1 MEPNTNQSK
10 SYGAVV
16 ASIIIILV
24 LIVGALYFWGKT
36 LEQKESGTT
45 QEPAQVQEQNVQ
57 QTDDSVDS
65 IKADLNE
72 TQDLKDVD
80 AGLKEI

>member
-1 MEPNTNQSK
+1 MEQSK

-24 LIVGALYFWGKT
+24 LIVGALYFWGRT
-36 LEQKESGTT
+36 LETKEAVA
-45 QEPAQVQEQNVQ
+45 PVQ
-57 QTDDSVDS
+57 QTAEVASDVQTATDTDDSVES
-65 IKADLNE
+65 LKADISA
-72 TQDLKDVD
+72 TSDLKDVD

>member
-1 MEPNTNQSK
+1 MEQQK

-36 LEQKESGTT
+36 LEERA
-45 QEPAQVQEQNVQ
+45 PIVPEQNIATTTVT
-57 QTDDSVDS
+57 TDSLDS
-65 IKADLNE
+65 IEADLNN
-72 TQDLKDVD
+72 TQDLKDVE
-80 AGLKEI
+80 AGLKSI

>member
-1 MEPNTNQSK
+1 MEPTTQPK

-36 LEQKESGTT
+36 LEQKAIATPQQEESVSTT
-45 QEPAQVQEQNVQ
+45 TVT
-57 QTDDSVDS
+57 TDSLDS
-65 IKADLNE
+65 IEADLKD
-72 TQDLKDVD
+72 TQDLKDVE
-80 AGLKEI
+80 AGLKTI

>member
-1 MEPNTNQSK
+1 MEPTQPK

-36 LEQKESGTT
+36 LDEKKAVTPEQTT
-45 QEPAQVQEQNVQ
+45 EQTSTTTVTA
-57 QTDDSVDS
+57 TDTIDS
-65 IKADLNE
+65 IGVDLNN

-80 AGLKEI
+80 TGLKSI

>member
-1 MEPNTNQSK
+1 MEQQK

-16 ASIIIILV
+16 ASIIIILI

-36 LEQKESGTT
+36 LEKTEQNQTPQPTQQVEQATTT
-45 QEPAQVQEQNVQ
+45 QQN
-57 QTDDSVDS
+57 DSVDS
-65 IKADLNE
+65 IKADLNQ

>member
-1 MEPNTNQSK
+1 MESAQTK

-36 LEQKESGTT
+36 LEQKALVTPEQTT
-45 QEPAQVQEQNVQ
+45 TEATVTN
-57 QTDDSVDS
+57 DSLDS
-65 IKADLNE
+65 IEADLKD
-72 TQDLKDVD
+72 TQDLKDVE
-80 AGLKEI
+80 AGLKTI

>member
-1 MEPNTNQSK
+1 MEPTQPK

-24 LIVGALYFWGKT
+24 LIVGALYFWGKA
-36 LEQKESGTT
+36 LEERT
-45 QEPAQVQEQNVQ
+45 PIAPEQNIATTTES
-57 QTDDSVDS
+57 TDTIES
-65 IKADLNE
+65 ISADLNN

-80 AGLKEI
+80 AGLKTI

>member
-1 MEPNTNQSK
+1 MEQQK

-36 LEQKESGTT
+36 LEQRVPVTPNQEAVSPTTEST
-45 QEPAQVQEQNVQ
+45 
-57 QTDDSVDS
+57 DS
-65 IKADLNE
+65 IDSISSDLNNA
-72 TQDLKDVD
+72 QDLKDVE
-80 AGLKEI
+80 AGLKSL

>member
-1 MEPNTNQSK
+1 MEQQK

-36 LEQKESGTT
+36 LEERAPAVTNTEVATTTES
-45 QEPAQVQEQNVQ
+45 
-57 QTDDSVDS
+57 TDTIES
-65 IKADLNE
+65 ISNDLND
-72 TQDLKDVD
+72 TQDLKDVET
-80 AGLKEI
+80 GLKSL

>member
-1 MEPNTNQSK
+1 MEQPK

-36 LEQKESGTT
+36 LEERA
-45 QEPAQVQEQNVQ
+45 PVVPEQNIATTTES
-57 QTDDSVDS
+57 TDTIDS
-65 IKADLNE
+65 ISNDLND
-72 TQDLKDVD
+72 TKDLKDVET
-80 AGLKEI
+80 GLKAI

>member
-1 MEPNTNQSK
+1 MEPTQQK

-36 LEQKESGTT
+36 LEQRTLVAPQEESVSTT
-45 QEPAQVQEQNVQ
+45 TIT
-57 QTDDSVDS
+57 TDSLDS
-65 IKADLNE
+65 IEADLKD
-72 TQDLKDVD
+72 TQDLKDVE
-80 AGLKEI
+80 AGLKTI

>member
-1 MEPNTNQSK
+1 MEQQK

-36 LEQKESGTT
+36 LEEKSPLVPVTT
-45 QEPAQVQEQNVQ
+45 EVVENTGPVND
-57 QTDDSVDS
+57 TIDS
-65 IKADLNE
+65 ISADLNN
-72 TQDLKDVD
+72 TQDLRDVE
-80 AGLKEI
+80 AGLKSI

>member
-1 MEPNTNQSK
+1 MEQPK

-36 LEQKESGTT
+36 LENRT
-45 QEPAQVQEQNVQ
+45 PAVPTA
-57 QTDDSVDS
+57 TDTIENTAPTNDS
-65 IKADLNE
+65 IESIEADFNNA
-72 TQDLKDVD
+72 QDLKDVE
-80 AGLKEI
+80 AGLKNI

>member
-1 MEPNTNQSK
+1 MEQQK

-36 LEQKESGTT
+36 LEQRAPVTPI
-45 QEPAQVQEQNVQ
+45 QEIASSTPIVN
-57 QTDDSVDS
+57 DS
-65 IKADLNE
+65 IESIESDLND
-72 TQDLKDVD
+72 TQDLKDVE
-80 AGLKEI
+80 AGLKSI

>member
-1 MEPNTNQSK
+1 MEQQK

-36 LEQKESGTT
+36 LEQRAPVVPNTEVATTTEST
-45 QEPAQVQEQNVQ
+45 
-57 QTDDSVDS
+57 DS
-65 IKADLNE
+65 IESISNDLNN
-72 TQDLKDVD
+72 TQDLKDVE
-80 AGLKEI
+80 AGLKNI

>member
-1 MEPNTNQSK
+1 MEPTQQK

-36 LEQKESGTT
+36 LEEKAPAIPEQKTT
-45 QEPAQVQEQNVQ
+45 ETTVTN
-57 QTDDSVDS
+57 DSLDS
-65 IKADLNE
+65 IEADLNSN
-72 TQDLKDVD
+72 QDLEDVD
-80 AGLKEI
+80 AGLKGL